1 MTKILQCS
9 CQSEFQDVTYGKGMR
24 VFNEIGKDQNSGY
37 RCTVC
42 GREVGA
48 SSSKKK

>member
-1 MTKILQCS
+1 MSTKIMQCN

-24 VFNEIGKDQNSGY
+24 VHNISQKKGDKSPKK

-42 GREVGA
+42 GSVK
-48 SSSKKK
+48 S